1 MDTPILSASVAYMNN
16 WLANPLV
23 LSAVMVVAGVGIPVM
38 AALNAGLG
46 TRLGSPVT
54 AATVLFSLAFLL
66 TATLLLINPVPSKA
80 QILMTPPYF
89 FAGGLF
95 VAFYV
100 LAVTWIAPKI
110 GVGNAIFL
118 VLFGQLVAS
127 AFIDHFGWFGAPQSS
142 MTAVRCVG
150 MALMGIG
157 IILARAGL
165 SKY

>member
-1 MDTPILSASVAYMNN
+1 METPILSAWVAYMSN
-16 WLANPLV
+16 WLTNPLV
-23 LSAVMVVAGVGIPVM
+23 LGAVMVVAGVGIPVM

-66 TATLLLINPVPSKA
+66 TATLLVINPIPSKA
-80 QILMTPPYF
+80 QILMTPPHF
-89 FAGGLF
+89 FGGGLF

-110 GVGNAIFL
+110 GVGDAIFL

-142 MTAVRCVG
+142 MTTVRCVG

-157 IILARAGL
+157 IMMAKAGY